1 MALPIIL
8 KSQEL
13 ILMKH
18 AAMNIDAFT
27 EGAFGGIDEAGR
39 GPLAGPVV
47 AAIVVLSANQSIQGV
62 RDSKLLSPKR
72 RTELA
77 AEIKTRASAWSVA
90 RADVAEIDELNILQA
105 TMLAMRRAVEQ
116 LAILPDELHV
126 DGNRAPELPG
136 YQGRTT
142 TLVGGDRLC
151 PAISAASILAKVTRD
166 AQMVELDRR
175 FPEYGF
181 ARHKGY
187 PTAQHR
193 DALLRHGPCAA
204 HRRSYAPVRRAIT
217 AGAVM
222 S

>member
-1 MALPIIL
+1 
-8 KSQEL
+8 
-13 ILMKH
+13 
-18 AAMNIDAFT
+18 MNIDAFA

-47 AAIVVLSANQSIQGV
+47 AAIVVLSPNQPIQGV
-62 RDSKLLSPKR
+62 RDSKLLSPGR

-77 AEIKTRASAWSVA
+77 AVIKARASAWSIA
-90 RADVAEIDELNILQA
+90 CADVAEIDELNILQA

-136 YQGRTT
+136 YHGRTT

-151 PAISAASILAKVTRD
+151 PAISAASILAKVNRD
-166 AQMVELDRR
+166 AQMVELDQR

-193 DALLRHGPCAA
+193 DALLRHGPCVG

-217 AGAVM
+217 AGAAM